1 MEKRCPRR
9 EIEVIRALLFASG
22 EPVSLKDM
30 SKVLSLPKEICEK
43 LTLQIQKE
51 LAEENSGIRVLRL
64 EDRFQMSTSPAYYP
78 DIELLYKQQAE
89 IKLTDTQLET
99 LAIITYRQPVT
110 RQEISDIRGVASDAV
125 VARLITMGLVE
136 EAGRVK
142 APGRPVLL
150 KTSDAFLKAFQL
162 ERVADL
168 PHLPD
173 SSHSKEDVE
182 EEPAGLQ
189 QELDMEEV
197 QEKEEE

>member
-1 MEKRCPRR
+1 LEKRCPRR

-30 SKVLSLPKEICEK
+30 SKVLGISRENCER
-43 LTLQIQKE
+43 LTLQLQQE
-51 LAEENSGIRVLRL
+51 LAEESSGIRVLRL
-64 EDRFQMSTSPAYYP
+64 EDRFQMSTNPLYYP
-78 DIELLYKQQAE
+78 DIEQLYKQQAE

-110 RQEISDIRGVASDAV
+110 RQEISDIRGVASDNV
-125 VARLITMGLVE
+125 VSRLITMGLVE

-150 KTSDAFLKAFQL
+150 KTSDAFLKAFRI
-162 ERVADL
+162 ESVSDL

-173 SSHSKEDVE
+173 SAHSAEEVE
-182 EEPAGLQ
+182 EETESLQ
-189 QELDMEEV
+189 QRLEMDEVAEKAEE
-197 QEKEEE
+197 

>member
-30 SKVLSLPKEICEK
+30 SKVLGLSREDCER
-43 LTLQIQKE
+43 LTLQLKAE
-51 LAEENSGIRVLRL
+51 LEKENSGIRILRL
-64 EDRFQMSTSPAYYP
+64 EDRFQMSTSPLYYS
-78 DIELLYKQQAE
+78 DIEQLYKQQAE

-125 VARLITMGLVE
+125 VARLIQMGLVE

-150 KTSDAFLKAFQL
+150 KTSDAFLKAFRI
-162 ERVADL
+162 ERVSDL

-173 SSHSKEDVE
+173 SAHSPEEVE
-182 EEPAGLQ
+182 EETESLQ
-189 QELDMEEV
+189 QTLEMDDV
-197 QEKEEE
+197 AEKTED

>member
-1 MEKRCPRR
+1 M
-9 EIEVIRALLFASG
+9 
-22 EPVSLKDM
+22 
-30 SKVLSLPKEICEK
+30 
-43 LTLQIQKE
+43 
-51 LAEENSGIRVLRL
+51 
-64 EDRFQMSTSPAYYP
+64 
-78 DIELLYKQQAE
+78 
-89 IKLTDTQLET
+89 
-99 LAIITYRQPVT
+99 T

-189 QELDMEEV
+189 QELDMDEV

>member
-110 RQEISDIRGVASDAV
+110 KLEMEAVRGVKCDYSV
-125 VARLITMGLVE
+125 QSLVNKGLIE
-136 EAGRVK
+136 EVGRK
-142 APGRPVLL
+142 GALGRPILYGTTD
-150 KTSDAFLKAFQL
+150 KFLSHFGLHSL
-162 ERVADL
+162 EDL
-168 PHLPD
+168 PKPPEENTEEDD
-173 SSHSKEDVE
+173 SDPLV
-182 EEPAGLQ
+182 P
-189 QELDMEEV
+189 
-197 QEKEEE
+197 